1 LIATGVPANATG
13 VIQLDGNN
21 GNAAPVDFTLTPVAT
36 SSVAA
41 AGNNNFV
48 LIELEV
54 TAPSTRTLQIWYNQP
69 AGGGTCGSTYL
80 YAPGVTDFQNAS
92 SRDRTPGVLIRVRN

>member
-1 LIATGVPANATG
+1 GQSSGTGDYPAVVKVYRGNKNPANLIATGVPTNPSG
-13 VIQLDGNN
+13 IQLDGNN

-36 SSVAA
+36 SSVAP

-80 YAPGVTDFQNAS
+80 Y
-92 SRDRTPGVLIRVRN
+92 